1 MILDDLEDL
10 EGFAL
15 IKSLFI
21 EPEPFKGGGGG
32 SGGGGGGGGGG
43 RGSSSRNKNKLKD
56 NPYFPI
62 FIFFIILYSLT
73 FIFFNTQGSSKKNK

>member
-15 IKSLFI
+15 MKSIFI
-21 EPEPFKGGGGG
+21 EPFK
-32 SGGGGGGGGGG
+32 GGGGGGGGG

-62 FIFFIILYSLT
+62 FMFFVILYSLT
-73 FIFFNTQGSSKKNK
+73 FIFYNSQGSSKKIK

>member
-32 SGGGGGGGGGG
+32 GGGGG
-43 RGSSSRNKNKLKD
+43 RGSSSRKKNKLKD

-62 FIFFIILYSLT
+62 FMFFIILYSLT
-73 FIFFNTQGSSKKNK
+73 FIFFNTQGSSKKIK

>member
-32 SGGGGGGGGGG
+32 GGGGG

-62 FIFFIILYSLT
+62 FMFFIILYSLT
-73 FIFFNTQGSSKKNK
+73 FIFFNTQGSSKKIK

>member
-15 IKSLFI
+15 MKSLFI
-21 EPEPFKGGGGG
+21 EPFKG
-32 SGGGGGGGGGG
+32 GGGGGGGGGG

-56 NPYFPI
+56 NSYFPI
-62 FIFFIILYSLT
+62 FLFFVILYSLT
-73 FIFFNTQGSSKKNK
+73 FIFFNSQGSSKKIK

>member
-15 IKSLFI
+15 MKSIFI
-21 EPEPFKGGGGG
+21 EPYK
-32 SGGGGGGGGGG
+32 GGGGGGGGGG

-56 NPYFPI
+56 NLYFPI
-62 FIFFIILYSLT
+62 FLFFVIIYSLT
-73 FIFFNTQGSSKKNK
+73 FIFFNSQGSSKKIK

>member
-15 IKSLFI
+15 MKSIFI
-21 EPEPFKGGGGG
+21 EPFKG
-32 SGGGGGGGGGG
+32 GGGGGGGGGG

-62 FIFFIILYSLT
+62 FMFFVILYSLT
-73 FIFFNTQGSSKKNK
+73 FIFYNSQGSSKKIK

>member
-15 IKSLFI
+15 MKSLFI
-21 EPEPFKGGGGG
+21 EPYK
-32 SGGGGGGGGGG
+32 GGGGGGGGG

-62 FIFFIILYSLT
+62 FMFFIILYSVT
-73 FIFFNTQGSSKKNK
+73 FIFFNTKGSSKK

>member
-32 SGGGGGGGGGG
+32 GGGGG

-62 FIFFIILYSLT
+62 FMFFIILYSLT
-73 FIFFNTQGSSKKNK
+73 FIFFNTQGFSKKNK

>member
-15 IKSLFI
+15 MKSLFI
-21 EPEPFKGGGGG
+21 EPFK
-32 SGGGGGGGGGG
+32 GGGGGGGG

-56 NPYFPI
+56 NSYFPI
-62 FIFFIILYSLT
+62 FLFFVILYSLT
-73 FIFFNTQGSSKKNK
+73 FIFFNSQGSSKKIK